1 MLFFLV
7 HLQSDPSGA
16 PGSECCHLRMF
27 GLSDTTCVCVCVS
40 DCVMMMIMMVNVE
53 LLKVQRWLLSVG
65 VSLVRTTFQA
75 LGDHLGF
82 EN

>member
-1 MLFFLV
+1 MIPVELRVLSV
-7 HLQSDPSGA
+7 A
-16 PGSECCHLRMF
+16 ISECLASVIQHV
-27 GLSDTTCVCVCVS
+27 CVCVCVS
-40 DCVMMMIMMVNVE
+40 DCVMMMMMMIMMVNVE